1 MSLLML
7 TCKEAS
13 RLSSEGLDRKLSV
26 GAWLVL
32 RMHLT
37 LCEGCSRVNGQFQF
51 LRQAM
56 SQLREAPA
64 SKDDTDRG

>member
-1 MSLLML
+1 MLML

-13 RLSSEGLDRKLSV
+13 RLSSERLDRKLSV

>member
-1 MSLLML
+1 ML

-26 GAWLVL
+26 GEWLAL
-32 RMHLT
+32 RMHLA
-37 LCEGCSRVNGQFQF
+37 LCEGCSRVKQQFQF

>member
-1 MSLLML
+1 MLML

-13 RLSSEGLDRKLSV
+13 RLSSERLDRKLSV

-56 SQLREAPA
+56 LQLREAPA
-64 SKDDTDRG
+64 GKDDTDRG